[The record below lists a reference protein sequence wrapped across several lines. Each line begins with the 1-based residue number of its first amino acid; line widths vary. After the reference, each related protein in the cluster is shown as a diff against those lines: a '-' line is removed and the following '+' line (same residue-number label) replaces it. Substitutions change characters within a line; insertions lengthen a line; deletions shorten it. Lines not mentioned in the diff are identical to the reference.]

1 MIKINT
7 ILNNVAWKKYLG
19 NPNQFIQRK
28 VKNVNSGFK
37 DYRKNIIFCTLLLS
51 GNKEIKKL
59 NKNNLIIKEL
69 QNYDSLKFMKF
80 LTTIEEKYKINISPK
95 NFEIFFKTDDI
106 HKYLE
111 KIKNKKK

>member
-1 MIKINT
+1 MSKRKINNLIT
-7 ILNNVAWKKYLG
+7 KIFLLN
-19 NPNQFIQRK
+19 
-28 VKNVNSGFK
+28 
-37 DYRKNIIFCTLLLS
+37 
-51 GNKEIKKL
+51 NKEIKKL
-59 NKNNLIIKEL
+59 NKKNLIIKEL